1 VDWESEQVRVKVRI
15 EAAQARIEQLRL
27 RREELAVAP
36 ISARGVDA
44 VRERLRLALQRAT
57 AAELAAAEQL
67 ERSADAH
74 DAAARTLDFAA
85 KDARDDFQADT
96 HMHVAEAHRAA
107 ARQDRELAD
116 RYRGQAE
123 YCDTE

>member
-1 VDWESEQVRVKVRI
+1 MVTRNFHPTRSRVGP
-15 EAAQARIEQLRL
+15 RL
-27 RREELAVAP
+27 E
-36 ISARGVDA
+36 
-44 VRERLRLALQRAT
+44 T

-96 HMHVAEAHRAA
+96 HMRVAEAHRAA
-107 ARQDRELAD
+107 ARQDRELAH
-116 RYRGQAE
+116 RYRDQAE
-123 YCDTE
+123 HCHTE